1 MAQMMDER
9 DFTMWGVTPLAAYL
23 RAAAGKRF
31 CWGGWAKR
39 SHDCCTFAWDWVRER
54 TGVDAMAD
62 LRGRYRTADEAVALL
77 RASGCDTLEHAVRI
91 GAARAGLEVT
101 ETPRLGDVGLVEVD
115 PRPWDVGVWEMDKS
129 AREAAIFCILCIRMD
144 HAWAAPGLR
153 GIAETR
159 APALIC
165 WRVP

>member
-1 MAQMMDER
+1 MAQMMTQD
-9 DFTMWGVTPLAAYL
+9 VTPLAAYL
-23 RAAAGKRF
+23 RTAAARRF
-31 CWGGWAKR
+31 CWGAWAER

-54 TGVDAMAD
+54 TGIDAMAD
-62 LRGRYRTADEAVALL
+62 LRGRYRSAEDALDLL
-77 RASGCDTLEHAVRI
+77 RENGCATLADAMRI
-91 GAARAGLEVT
+91 GAARVGLSQT
-101 ETPRLGDVGLVEVD
+101 DDPQPGDVGLVEID
-115 PRPWDVGVWEMDKS
+115 RGLLGD
-129 AREAAIFCILCIRMD
+129 AFLCIRMD